1 MFSDLLGIGRY
12 DVLRPDFQ
20 LVLRHASGAVFQDA
34 HLEVNNSPTLW
45 LPGFEMPSTVS
56 ATATPKDT
64 GIYFTPPA
72 LARTLA
78 EEATTDFSNALD
90 RPLVL
95 FDPAC
100 GSGELLKECLRLL
113 KLRGYSGR
121 IRAVGWDR
129 SPVAVDMARF
139 VLAWE
144 RRGWLA
150 NQVEVEISETDS
162 VLADRW
168 PDGVDILLMNP
179 PFKSWNLMEPEEQEA
194 VTRLLGSSNKPNL
207 ASAFAYRAI
216 AVLRE
221 GGTLAMIAP
230 NSLLESSSGK
240 YVREKLAEILTPQLI
255 ARLGDQTIFSRALVD
270 AGMYVGRRNP
280 DHAVGTAILWADSRP
295 NSLNQALRGLRKWRG
310 AEVEPVSDDGFSIYN
325 RDDAGKDGSPW
336 VARAYSAW
344 RSYEGVHRNKRMV
357 PARRI
362 FDVRQG
368 VRLGNDAFI
377 ISRDYYQKLP
387 GDEKRF
393 FRPASM
399 NPSIDDGKLA
409 DRYYVFYPQSEGL
422 PDLPTEEQVSA
433 HLPIYFR
440 DRLLPAKAKLSR
452 RQSIRKEGLNWW
464 ELERPRLWQ
473 QAPTPKLIS
482 KYFGGIRS
490 FAFDLKGD
498 FIVVVGN
505 AWLLKA
511 GALQLA
517 ITDNEV
523 YCATLT
529 YLSSAIADGLLKY
542 VSVQVSGGQ
551 SDLSNKYVGGL
562 PIPNLAKL
570 RPSEI
575 SDLVRMGESI
585 SDGRI
590 ERWSDI
596 DELVVTILEG

>member
-1 MFSDLLGIGRY
+1 
-12 DVLRPDFQ
+12 
-20 LVLRHASGAVFQDA
+20 
-34 HLEVNNSPTLW
+34 
-45 LPGFEMPSTVS
+45 
-56 ATATPKDT
+56 
-64 GIYFTPPA
+64 
-72 LARTLA
+72 
-78 EEATTDFSNALD
+78 
-90 RPLVL
+90 
-95 FDPAC
+95 
-100 GSGELLKECLRLL
+100 
-113 KLRGYSGR
+113 
-121 IRAVGWDR
+121 
-129 SPVAVDMARF
+129 
-139 VLAWE
+139 
-144 RRGWLA
+144 
-150 NQVEVEISETDS
+150 
-162 VLADRW
+162 
-168 PDGVDILLMNP
+168 
-179 PFKSWNLMEPEEQEA
+179 
-194 VTRLLGSSNKPNL
+194 
-207 ASAFAYRAI
+207 
-216 AVLRE
+216 
-221 GGTLAMIAP
+221 
-230 NSLLESSSGK
+230 
-240 YVREKLAEILTPQLI
+240 
-255 ARLGDQTIFSRALVD
+255 
-270 AGMYVGRRNP
+270 
-280 DHAVGTAILWADSRP
+280 
-295 NSLNQALRGLRKWRG
+295 
-310 AEVEPVSDDGFSIYN
+310 
-325 RDDAGKDGSPW
+325 
-336 VARAYSAW
+336 
-344 RSYEGVHRNKRMV
+344 
-357 PARRI
+357 
-362 FDVRQG
+362 
-368 VRLGNDAFI
+368 
-377 ISRDYYQKLP
+377 
-387 GDEKRF
+387 
-393 FRPASM
+393 M